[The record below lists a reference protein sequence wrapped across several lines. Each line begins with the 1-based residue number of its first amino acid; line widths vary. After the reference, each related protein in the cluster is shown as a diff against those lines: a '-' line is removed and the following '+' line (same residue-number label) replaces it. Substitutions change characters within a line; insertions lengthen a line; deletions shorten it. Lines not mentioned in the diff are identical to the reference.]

1 MSSIIVVRAQW
12 DPEAEVWVATSDDVA
27 GLVAEADTQEALI
40 AKLHDLIPELIELNG
55 GSFGGLP
62 EVPLVVMSE
71 QVSKVRIRA

>member
-1 MSSIIVVRAQW
+1 MSSVIVVRAQW
-12 DPEAEVWVATSDDVA
+12 DPEAEVWVATSDDVT

-55 GSFGGLP
+55 DSFGGLP